1 MNLNKPNYFVVKNA
15 KRKIISVLP
24 DYSTDIIVR
33 SYRNGEL
40 GLFHPDVLRYC
51 KNPVRPTE
59 VPIPLG
65 KKTIWGPA
73 EFYRYAEGD
82 IPLVKWE
89 EGSEFFLTF
98 FREEELLEVKRNLE
112 SIFRESLKY
121 TYPKTEFSI
130 TSEGTRKYG
139 FKMKI
144 KEELRNLQKFETLM
158 IDKLYLVAPE
168 LSRIEITDED
178 LKREVNRYVNNKLFI
193 EARLRGEIPDVI
205 FKTNQEPPL
214 SF

>member
-51 KNPVRPTE
+51 ENPVRPKG
-59 VPIPLG
+59 VSIPLG

-82 IPLVKWE
+82 IPLVKWK
-89 EGSEFFLTF
+89 EGSKFFLTF
-98 FREEELLEVKRNLE
+98 FREEELLEVRGNLE
-112 SIFRESLKY
+112 SILRGSLKY
-121 TYPKTEFSI
+121 TYPETGFPI
-130 TSEGTRKYG
+130 TSEGTRNYR

-144 KEELRNLQKFETLM
+144 KEELINLQKFETLM
-158 IDKLYLVAPE
+158 IDNLYLVTPE